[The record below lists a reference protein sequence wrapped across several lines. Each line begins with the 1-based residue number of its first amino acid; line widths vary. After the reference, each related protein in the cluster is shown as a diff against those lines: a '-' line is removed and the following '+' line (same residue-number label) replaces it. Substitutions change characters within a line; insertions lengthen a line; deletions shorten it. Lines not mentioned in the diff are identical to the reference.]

1 MYDAFPGSRRTYKS
15 ETNLLNETNA
25 YHWHDISTVVK
36 YIPIYE

>member
-1 MYDAFPGSRRTYKS
+1 MMHSLDQGELISQ